1 MHCRSLARPVG
12 PHILK
17 TFEAYV
23 KILANGM
30 FCVSLLW
37 WSGGG
42 GLQAAP
48 QTVSSAPASGLDH
61 ADARADAGAN
71 SGANTPADPSSA
83 DGPQP
88 PPQQP
93 PAPQQPQQSSGAPG
107 GPIVQAAPEL
117 PKYPDV
123 RLPGES
129 GWWFGFTGWIPRQQP
144 TFNKGTGS
152 NYTNLSKVTMAGT
165 PKYAIGAEF
174 GMAIGL
180 HNFLRLSGFE
190 TRAAGDFTAATPL
203 TLFSSNYNSGW
214 LMSSDYQLRDVKLS
228 YEYLTWPYPVESR
241 KIRLHTLYQLHYVT
255 VRSAFDA
262 PTQPLYDA
270 AGNAL
275 TNSSGQALTFQTSG
289 TRWFL
294 SPALG
299 VGLSYYVTP
308 RLRVETNGAGFFVP
322 HHFTV
327 VDTDASINYRIL
339 GQLELGVGGKLYDY
353 KTSTKAPY
361 FQTGFLGSV
370 AVSLKWYTR

>member
-48 QTVSSAPASGLDH
+48 QTVSSAPASGLDQ

-83 DGPQP
+83 DGPQT

-203 TLFSSNYNSGW
+203 TLFSSN
-214 LMSSDYQLRDVKLS
+214 

>member
-1 MHCRSLARPVG
+1 MHCRSSESPAG

-23 KILANGM
+23 KILVNGM

-48 QTVSSAPASGLDH
+48 QTVSSTPARSLDQ
-61 ADARADAGAN
+61 ADARADAGAT
-71 SGANTPADPSSA
+71 SPPDPSA
-83 DGPQP
+83 APED
-88 PPQQP
+88 PPQQQ
-93 PAPQQPQQSSGAPG
+93 PATQQPEQPPSAPG

-117 PKYPDV
+117 PRFPDV

-129 GWWFGFTGWIPRQQP
+129 GFWIDITGWIPEQQP
-144 TFNKGTGS
+144 LFNKGTGS
-152 NYTNLSKVTMAGT
+152 NYTTLSKVTLAGK
-165 PKYAIGAEF
+165 PKYAIGAEV
-174 GMAIGL
+174 GVAIGL

-203 TLFSSNYNSGW
+203 RLWNSGYNSGW

-228 YEYLTWPYPVESR
+228 FEYLTWPYPVESR
-241 KIRLHTLYQLHYVT
+241 KIRLHTLYQLHYLT
-255 VRSAFDA
+255 VRSGFDA

-270 AGNAL
+270 AGNPL
-275 TNSSGQALTFQTSG
+275 TNSGGQALTFQASG

-299 VGLSYYVTP
+299 AGVSYYIRP
-308 RLRVETNGAGFFVP
+308 RLRFEVNGSGFFIP
-322 HHFTV
+322 RHFAV
-327 VDTDASINYRIL
+327 VDSDLSINYRIL
-339 GQLELGVGGKLYDY
+339 GQLELGIGGKFFDY
-353 KTSTKAPY
+353 KTSTKTTY
-361 FQTGFLGSV
+361 YQSGDLGSV
-370 AVSLKWYTR
+370 AVSLKWYSR